1 MQRKSFDIGTG
12 IIFFFK
18 QVGAR
23 PMSAL
28 WLTAWHVGLSI
39 VLAVLA
45 MWVMSPFWGEVFVW
59 AESNHDPEVEEVF
72 RVLGPVVLAMPFLF
86 LGGILSWLM
95 MNSAWMR
102 FLARDEIAAGIPYR
116 IGSDELR
123 FLGVTLLAL
132 VVMWA
137 VQTVLGI
144 VLAALGLGAGGLMM
158 IADGDAA
165 AVLSGGLFMLIAVL
179 GSLVAS
185 LYITVKLSA
194 ATGLSF
200 VDRKFRFFESWDATK
215 DNFWGIL
222 VSYLAI
228 GVLIYFMAIFLM
240 IFFGLTMAGTL
251 MPLVGELEAIGD
263 PDFATAREGLDAV
276 KSVLMV
282 PAVMIPLGI
291 VILVGTA
298 FEVVMAGMFMGVG
311 AYTARLYRENTPFED
326 GDSPTLDGAH
336 PAGASPSEG

>member
-1 MQRKSFDIGTG
+1 MQSKSFDIGTG

-28 WLTAWHVGLSI
+28 WLTAWHVGLS
-39 VLAVLA
+39 VLLAVLA
-45 MWVMSPFWGEVFVW
+45 MWVMSPFWGEVLVW
-59 AESNHDPEVEEVF
+59 AESTHDPEVEEVF
-72 RVLGPVVLAMPFLF
+72 RVLGPVVLAMPFLL
-86 LGGILSWLM
+86 LGGLLSWLM

-102 FLARDEIAAGIPYR
+102 FLARDEVASGIPYR
-116 IGSDELR
+116 IGSDEIR
-123 FLGVTLLAL
+123 FLGVAILSL

-165 AVLSGGLFMLIAVL
+165 AVLSGGVFMLVAILA
-179 GSLVAS
+179 SLAAS

-200 VDRKFRFFESWDATK
+200 VDRKFRFFESWEATK
-215 DNFWGIL
+215 GSFWGIL

-228 GVLIYFMAIFLM
+228 AVLIYFMAIFLM
-240 IFFGLTMAGTL
+240 IFFGFTLAGSL

-263 PDFATAREGLDAV
+263 RDFATARESLEAV

-282 PAVMIPLGI
+282 PGVMIPLGI
-291 VILVGTA
+291 VILIGTA
-298 FEVVMAGMFMGVG
+298 FEVAMAGMFMGVG

-326 GDSPTLDGAH
+326 GDSPTLDSSH